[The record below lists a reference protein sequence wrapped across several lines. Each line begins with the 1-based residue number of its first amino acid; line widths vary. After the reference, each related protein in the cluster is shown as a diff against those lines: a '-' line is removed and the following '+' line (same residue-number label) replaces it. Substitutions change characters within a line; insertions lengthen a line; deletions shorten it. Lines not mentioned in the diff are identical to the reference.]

1 MRMPM
6 EVKHV
11 FSSLVGVPGPFDAR
25 QANVQITFDFAG
37 TTLLLTGA
45 NGGIGREIAT
55 LFAHANAN
63 LVLAD
68 RDLPGLAGFAANL
81 GGTGGKHVQGLNVA
95 DPASVQALVDAAVA
109 AFGAVDYVVPS
120 AGIYLAEPFAKMT
133 DDQWRRTL
141 SINLDGVFYLL
152 GRVQGALSERSA
164 IVNLTSL
171 AGHRGA
177 FTNAHYSASKGALT
191 SLTRSLA
198 RELGPRTR
206 VNAVAPGIVETPMTR
221 ELLQTRADS
230 SIAQTPLARLGH
242 PAEVARVV
250 AFLCSDAAS
259 FITGETVH
267 VNGGIYML

>member
-1 MRMPM
+1 MPM

-11 FSSLVGVPGPFDAR
+11 CSSPGSAFGPFDAR
-25 QANVQITFDFAG
+25 QAIVQITFDFAG
-37 TTLLLTGA
+37 KTLLLTGA
-45 NGGIGREIAT
+45 NGGIGREIAA
-55 LFAHANAN
+55 LFANAGAN

-68 RDLPGLAGFAANL
+68 RDRGELASFAAGL
-81 GGTGGKHVQGLNVA
+81 GGAGGKHVQVLDAA
-95 DPASVQALVDAAVA
+95 DPASAQALVDAAGA
-109 AFGAVDYVVPS
+109 TFGTVDYVVPS
-120 AGIYLAEPFAKMT
+120 AGIYLAEPFARMT

-152 GRVQGALSERSA
+152 GRVQGVLTDRSA

-177 FTNAHYSASKGALT
+177 FTNAHYAASKGALT

-206 VNAVAPGIVETPMTR
+206 VNAVAPGIIETPMTR

>member
-1 MRMPM
+1 MPW

-11 FSSLVGVPGPFDAR
+11 CSRPCGASEPFGAR
-25 QANVQITFDFAG
+25 PVIVQITFDFSG
-37 TTLLLTGA
+37 KTLLLTGA
-45 NGGIGREIAT
+45 NGGIGREIAA
-55 LFAHANAN
+55 LFAEAGAN

-68 RDLPGLAGFAANL
+68 RDQGELAGFAAGL
-81 GGTGGKHVQGLNVA
+81 GGTGGKHVQALDAA
-95 DPASVQALVDAAVA
+95 DPASAQTLVNAAVA
-109 AFGAVDYVVPS
+109 AFGTVDYVVPS
-120 AGIYLAEPFAKMT
+120 AGIYLAEPFAQMT

-152 GRVQGALSERSA
+152 SRVQGALAEGSA

-206 VNAVAPGIVETPMTR
+206 VNAVAPGIIETPMTR
-221 ELLQTRADS
+221 DLLQTRADS

-242 PAEVARVV
+242 PAEIARVV

-259 FITGETVH
+259 FISGETVH

>member
-1 MRMPM
+1 M
-6 EVKHV
+6 K
-11 FSSLVGVPGPFDAR
+11 
-25 QANVQITFDFAG
+25 FDFTG
-37 TTLLLTGA
+37 KTLLLTGA
-45 NGGIGREIAT
+45 NGGIGREVAT
-55 LFAHANAN
+55 IFAEAGAN

-68 RDLPGLAGFAANL
+68 RDLVPLEDFASSL
-81 GGTGGKHVQGLNVA
+81 GGAGRKLVLAMDAA
-95 DPASVQALVDAAVA
+95 DPASAQALVAAAVD
-109 AFGAVDYVVPS
+109 AFRSVDYVVPS
-120 AGIYLAEPFAKMT
+120 AGIYLAEPFARMT
-133 DDQWRRTL
+133 DEQWRRTL

-152 GRVQGALSERSA
+152 SRVQSHLAEGSA

-206 VNAVAPGIVETPMTR
+206 VNAVAPGIIETPMTR
-221 ELLQTRADS
+221 DLLATRGES
-230 SIAQTPLARLGH
+230 SIAQTPLARLGQ
-242 PAEVARVV
+242 PSEIASVI

-267 VNGGIYML
+267 VNGGIYMV